1 MALYSRRNIL
11 ATTAAGG
18 FVAAAA
24 ATGAS
29 ADKYS
34 AAATSDPG
42 PHDPAQDAINPYDWQ
57 SLPTDHGNLGTLRH
71 SFSQVHNR
79 HTDAGWAREVTV
91 RNFPISKNMA
101 GVNMRLPA
109 GAVRELHWHVPAE
122 WAFLTYGSCRITAVD
137 SGAQKFIAD
146 VKEGDLWFF
155 PGGVPHSVQG
165 LGPDGCE
172 FVLVFNDGNFSEDST
187 FLITDWFNHT
197 PKEVLAKN
205 FGVPAS
211 TFDRTNR
218 KDLWIFN
225 APMPGNVWD
234 DLAQTKQPFV
244 PNPYAFPLGEQK
256 PVFQSAGGSVRIA
269 DSENFPA
276 TTMSAALVELAPGGM
291 RELHWHPNSDE
302 WQYYISGTARMGVF
316 HGEGR
321 NNTVLF
327 HPSDVGYVPQSIG
340 HYIENVG
347 KDTVRF
353 LEVFTTAKYA
363 DISLASW
370 MNNVP
375 HELVAAHLNIDV
387 PTLRKMAQTK
397 TPVRPISDLMTMKN
411 SPNAALTEKGI
422 ARSRNSSR

>member
-1 MALYSRRNIL
+1 MTLYSRRKLL
-11 ATTAAGG
+11 ATGAAGG
-18 FVAAAA
+18 LAAAA
-24 ATGAS
+24 VATA
-29 ADKYS
+29 AAAEDYS
-34 AAATSDPG
+34 AAAKGSAMSDPG
-42 PHDPAQDAINPYDWQ
+42 PRDGAEAAINPYDWQ
-57 SLPTDHGNLGTLRH
+57 GLPTDHGNLGMLRH
-71 SFSQVHNR
+71 SFSEVHNR

-122 WAFLTYGSCRITAVD
+122 WAFVTYGSGRITAVD

-155 PGGVPHSVQG
+155 PGGVPHSIQG

-172 FVLVFNDGNFSEDST
+172 FILVFNDGNFSEDST

-197 PKEVLAKN
+197 PREVLAEN

-211 TFDRTNR
+211 TFDRTDR

-225 APMPGNVWD
+225 APLPGSLED
-234 DLAQTKQPFV
+234 DLDQSKQPFV
-244 PNPYAFPLGEQK
+244 PNPYAFPLAAQK
-256 PVFQSAGGSVRIA
+256 PNFESAGGSVRIA
-269 DSENFPA
+269 DSSNFPA
-276 TTMSAALVELAPGGM
+276 TTMAAALVEVAPGGM
-291 RELHWHPNSDE
+291 RELHWHPLSDE

-340 HYIENVG
+340 HYVQNVG
-347 KDTVRF
+347 KDTLRF
-353 LEVFTTAKYA
+353 LEVFTTPQYA
-363 DISLASW
+363 DVSLASW

-387 PTLRKMAQTK
+387 ATLRKMAQAK
-397 TPVRPISDLMTMKN
+397 TPVVPV
-411 SPNAALTEKGI
+411 
-422 ARSRNSSR
+422 